1 MATSL
6 LLTDRLK
13 GVIGD
18 RTADALAKSFGMSTV
33 EDLLRHY
40 PRRYVVRGEFSDIA
54 ELLEG
59 DEVTVL
65 AEIAAV
71 KTRRANGRNI
81 LEVNVTDGSAVMSLT
96 FFNQPWREK
105 ELKVGKTGMFA
116 GKVGSFNGKR
126 QLSHPDYQL
135 IPDGDDVDSALAGF
149 AGKFLPV

>member
-1 MATSL
+1 MATMATLS
-6 LLTDRLK
+6 DRLK
-13 GVIGD
+13 GIIGD
-18 RTADALAKSFGMSTV
+18 RTADALAAVFGMSTV

-40 PRRYVVRGEFSDIA
+40 PRRYVVRGEFSDISS
-54 ELLEG
+54 LIEG

-105 ELKVGKTGMFA
+105 EL
-116 GKVGSFNGKR
+116 
-126 QLSHPDYQL
+126 
-135 IPDGDDVDSALAGF
+135 
-149 AGKFLPV
+149 